1 MKGRDHVLPT
11 ISTLAESRK
20 HRYGTPMIE
29 TPSPNRRRFIQ
40 GSLAHL
46 ALAPL
51 AFESVIGA
59 EAKAKSRFEF
69 CTFTKPLQHLSF
81 EEMAK
86 TIAAMGFDGI
96 EGAIRPKG
104 HIEPEQV
111 PARLPAL
118 VSALKAENLNFTV
131 MTTALNEVSAE
142 QNTEKILR
150 TAAEQGVKRF
160 RMGYYKYDLNRP
172 IRPQLDEFRPKLKD
186 LVALAKEV
194 GIKPIYQNHSGKDY
208 FAAPVWD
215 LMEVFADFSPEH
227 VGVAYDIGHATVEG
241 AKSWPLSFA
250 TAFPYIDT
258 VYLKEPFWKDNVLG
272 WGPLGEGAVDKG
284 FYKLLLKSGFSGPI
298 SVHVEYLG
306 HDDPSVTPTILQ
318 AIEKDFATAKS
329 LLEIPA

>member
-1 MKGRDHVLPT
+1 
-11 ISTLAESRK
+11 
-20 HRYGTPMIE
+20 MIE
-29 TPSPNRRRFIQ
+29 TPTPSRRRFLQ

-46 ALAPL
+46 ALAPI
-51 AFESVIGA
+51 AFESAFGA

-69 CTFTKPLQHLSF
+69 CTFTKPLQHISF

-86 TIAAMGFDGI
+86 TIAGMGFDGI
-96 EGAIRPKG
+96 EGAIRPGG
-104 HIEPEQV
+104 HVEPDQV
-111 PARLPAL
+111 ADGLPKL

-131 MTTALNEVSAE
+131 MTSAINEVSAE
-142 QNTEKILR
+142 QHTEKVLR
-150 TAAEQGVKRF
+150 TAADLGVKRF

-186 LVALAKEV
+186 LVALASEI

-208 FAAPVWD
+208 FAAPIWD
-215 LMEVFADFSPEH
+215 LMEVLEDFSPEH
-227 VGVAYDIGHATVEG
+227 VGVAFDIGHATVEG

-258 VYLKEPFWKDNVLG
+258 VYLKEPSWTDNQLG

-284 FYKLLLKSGFSGPI
+284 FYKLLLKSGFSGPV

-306 HDDPSVTPTILQ
+306 HNDPAMTPTILK

-329 LLEIPA
+329 FLEISA